1 MKNSKEDFSSIF
13 PTSKKNH
20 SGNSHATEEKKA
32 AAAAAK
38 HTKQQNNY
46 MSRNANKKQQ
56 NISIDEKHNLLMNE
70 FEKIESEVIPHLIE
84 QKNHLKTKIKSL
96 KDHQLDECL
105 DYYDKI
111 KKINEEIKI
120 NKNKKKK
127 YLLDNSVFIFNYFE
141 EKKNICGGGG
151 GANAAE
157 TTASSASDSG
167 KNKKILNSFFK
178 IKTVKP
184 AGATADDTNTN
195 TKAGG
200 GSGAAVAAAAA
211 EESDLSDTIYND
223 KYKNSRQ
230 YWANVNNQIVN
241 MNDFILPTD
250 VCQKCK
256 KGELISQEDEGI
268 LICNNCGSFIQ
279 YIVDCEKPSYKEPP
293 SEVSYTAYLRLN
305 HFKEIL
311 SQFQAKETT
320 QIPDE
325 VIEAIRNRIKKERI
339 TDMSEIT
346 YNKTRDILRK
356 LGYNKY
362 FEHIQYINCKFGI
375 RPPTMSEELIETL
388 CVLFIEIQGPWA
400 IHCPK
405 TRTNFFNY
413 AYTLYQLCKLLDQ
426 TEFLPFIPMLKD
438 ETKQREQ
445 DMVWKE
451 VCQEL
456 DWQFFPSI

>member
-1 MKNSKEDFSSIF
+1 MKNIN
-13 PTSKKNH
+13 TKN
-20 SGNSHATEEKKA
+20 TKDEKKTVKNFISNIMNGGGSA
-32 AAAAAK
+32 AATDESTKLNQNIINTTPSQK
-38 HTKQQNNY
+38 HQNNY
-46 MSRNANKKQQ
+46 TSKSANKKQQ
-56 NISIDEKHNLLMNE
+56 NITVDEKHNLLMNE
-70 FEKIESEVIPHLIE
+70 FEKIENDVIPNLIRE
-84 QKNHLKTKIKSL
+84 RDNLKEKIKKL
-96 KDHQLDECL
+96 KDHQIDEYLDI
-105 DYYDKI
+105 YDKV
-111 KKINEEIKI
+111 KKINEEIKK

-141 EKKNICGGGG
+141 EKKNISGSISAVSDKNGGKKTQS
-151 GANAAE
+151 AA
-157 TTASSASDSG
+157 AAAAADSG
-167 KNKKILNSFFK
+167 KNKALVNFFK
-178 IKTVKP
+178 IKT
-184 AGATADDTNTN
+184 
-195 TKAGG
+195 TK
-200 GSGAAVAAAAA
+200 SAA
-211 EESDLSDTIYND
+211 EENARVEETYEDTIYSD

-230 YWANVNNQIVN
+230 YWANVNNQIIN
-241 MNDFILPTD
+241 MNDFILSTD

-268 LICNNCGSFIQ
+268 LICNNCGAFVQ
-279 YIVDCEKPSYKEPP
+279 HIVDCEKPSYKEPP